1 MTEFIDNKYTKL
13 YFKIIQRATARRIDG
28 YREQHHIVPKSLG
41 GSNKSDN
48 LVSLTAKEHFICHLL
63 LTKMVEGAAK
73 KKMTYAL
80 WLLCNVKN
88 STQQRYIPNS
98 STYEKV
104 RIQHSINTSQKFKG
118 VKKTYSHWLNR
129 THSQETK
136 QKQSLIKQGQN
147 NPMYGREQSAE
158 TIKKIKESQLGIQK
172 PKFTCECCGALVG
185 GKSNYIRW
193 HGTNCKTGSLV

>member
-1 MTEFIDNKYTKL
+1 MVRE
-13 YFKIIQRATARRIDG
+13 IQG

-63 LTKMVEGAAK
+63 LTRMVEGVAK

-80 WLLCNVKN
+80 WLMCNVKN
-88 STQQRYIPNS
+88 PVQQRHVPTG

-104 RIQHSINTSQKFKG
+104 RIQHSINISQKFKG
-118 VKKTYSHWLNR
+118 VKKTYYHWLNK

-136 QKQSLIKQGQN
+136 QKQSLLKQGKN

-158 TIKKIKESQLGIQK
+158 TIKKIKESQIGIQK

-185 GKSNYIRW
+185 GKSNYSRW
-193 HGTNCKTGSLV
+193 HGINCKTRSLV